1 MNRVVQLNYQENAI
15 ASVIME
21 DREYRN
27 TFSLRL
33 IEGLLEAFER
43 IRAEGKAKVVVVHGY
58 DNYFCCGGTKEELIG
73 ILEGKVQFTD
83 MNFHDILL
91 RCDVPVIAA
100 MQGHALGGGFVLGC
114 YADAVILGEEPIYS
128 TNFMKYG
135 FTPGFGATYIIPRRF
150 GEYLAAE
157 MLFSARSYHGGE
169 LRDRGAGVK
178 VTKKESVIV
187 AAMQLA
193 REIADKPR
201 ASLIE
206 LKRCLTAQIRAELPS
221 VVEREVAMHKITFG
235 LPEVR
240 DRIET
245 LFGN

>member
-1 MNRVVQLNYQENAI
+1 MNRVVQLNYQEDAI
-15 ASVIME
+15 ACVIME

-33 IEGLLEAFER
+33 IEGLREAFER
-43 IRAEGKAKVVVVHGY
+43 IRTDGQAKVVVVHGY

-83 MNFHDILL
+83 MNFHDIFLQ
-91 RCDVPVIAA
+91 CDVPVIAA

-114 YADAVILGEEPIYS
+114 YADVVILGEEPIYS

-150 GEYLAAE
+150 GDYLGAE

-169 LRDRGAGVK
+169 LRDRSAPVN
-178 VTKKESVIV
+178 VTKKEKVIV
-187 AAMQLA
+187 AAMHLA
-193 REIADKPR
+193 RDMADKPR
-201 ASLIE
+201 TSLIE
-206 LKRCLTAQIRAELPS
+206 LKRRLTAEIREELPS
-221 VVEREVAMHKITFG
+221 VVQREVAMHRITFA

>member
-1 MNRVVQLNYQENAI
+1 MNTVVHLNYKDDGI
-15 ASVIME
+15 ACVVME

-33 IEGLLEAFER
+33 IEGLRDAFDR
-43 IRAEGKAKVVVVHGY
+43 IRNDRRAKVVVIHGY

-83 MNFHDILL
+83 MNFHDLL
-91 RCDVPVIAA
+91 LQCEVPVIAA

-114 YADAVILGEEPIYS
+114 YADVVILGEEPIYS
-128 TNFMKYG
+128 ANFMKYG

-150 GEYLAAE
+150 GEYLGGE

-169 LRDRGAGVK
+169 LRDRGAPVN
-178 VTKKESVIV
+178 VTKKEGVV
-187 AAMQLA
+187 PVAMQLA
-193 REIADKPR
+193 KDMADKPR
-201 ASLIE
+201 TALIE
-206 LKRCLTAQIRAELPS
+206 LKQQLTAAIRQELPLA
-221 VVEREVAMHKITFG
+221 VEREVAMHKITFA

-240 DRIET
+240 ERIDR